1 MKIDIDSVTNEVLSQ
16 FGSKQRFTGVV
27 DHIDLAGTTA
37 FIKSGDSTFLAFVL
51 PENLKP
57 GQQISFRIDGQRAV
71 DCEQIPEP
79 LPQGE
84 YGMEEALTPMQL
96 AFRRVQTA

>member
-1 MKIDIDSVTNEVLSQ
+1 MLRT
-16 FGSKQRFTGVV
+16 FGSKQRYSGVV
-27 DHIDLAGTTA
+27 ESIDLAGTTA

-57 GQQISFRIDGQRAV
+57 GQQISFRNDGQRAV

-79 LPQGE
+79 FPQGE
-84 YGMEEALTPMQL
+84 SEMEEALTPMQL
-96 AFRRVQTA
+96 AFRRIQTARRKIS